1 MSEETKSEQIARLQ
15 REIVERQMLLN
26 FLILGDQR
34 IQVTMPA
41 ESALVETKRRSVSA
55 RLGRGKRRSGFAAL
69 RNRPTPGQSRNMTQP
84 HRISDTFPFKSLSPL
99 ARPVQVVEELAEY
112 FGSVR
117 LQLAYGQCL
126 GKRSFTVDIVF
137 LELLQEARVLAEST

>member
-55 RLGRGKRRSGFAAL
+55 RPGRGK
-69 RNRPTPGQSRNMTQP
+69 
-84 HRISDTFPFKSLSPL
+84 
-99 ARPVQVVEELAEY
+99 
-112 FGSVR
+112 
-117 LQLAYGQCL
+117 
-126 GKRSFTVDIVF
+126 
-137 LELLQEARVLAEST
+137 

>member
-55 RLGRGKRRSGFAAL
+55 HLGRGK
-69 RNRPTPGQSRNMTQP
+69 
-84 HRISDTFPFKSLSPL
+84 
-99 ARPVQVVEELAEY
+99 
-112 FGSVR
+112 
-117 LQLAYGQCL
+117 
-126 GKRSFTVDIVF
+126 
-137 LELLQEARVLAEST
+137 